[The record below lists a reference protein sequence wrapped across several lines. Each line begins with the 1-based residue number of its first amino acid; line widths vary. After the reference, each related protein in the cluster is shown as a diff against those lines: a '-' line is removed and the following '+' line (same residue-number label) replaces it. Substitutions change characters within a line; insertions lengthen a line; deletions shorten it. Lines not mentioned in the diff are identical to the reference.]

1 MPIKIAITDDHPLAI
16 SGLQNMLSSDSRIM
30 VCGAYECGKALL
42 DGLRKQQPDVLLLDV
57 ELPDYK
63 GYDLAAI
70 ISRDYPSIRILAITS
85 YDAPIL
91 VKRMIKHGCHGYILK
106 NTRVKTLLLA
116 IQQVYE
122 GNEYIEPALKEQMI
136 HPLYKYKSASS
147 NFKVPTLSQREKEI
161 LKLIVEEHTNQE
173 IAAKLFLSL
182 RTVENHRFSLLQK
195 LDVKNSIG
203 LVRVAI
209 QLGMVDG
216 VA

>member
-16 SGLQNMLSSDSRIM
+16 SGLQNMLSSDKSIV
-30 VCGAYECGKALL
+30 VCGAYESGKALL
-42 DGLRKQQPDVLLLDV
+42 EGLLVQLPDVLLLDI

-63 GYDLAAI
+63 GYDLAEI
-70 ISRDYPSIRILAITS
+70 IRKNHPSVKILAITS

-91 VKRMIKHGCHGYILK
+91 VKRMIKHGCLGYILK
-106 NTRVKTLLLA
+106 NTRVKDLLHA

-122 GNEYIEPALKEQMI
+122 GIEYIEPALKEQMI
-136 HPLYKYKSASS
+136 LPQYKYKSVSS
-147 NFKVPTLSQREKEI
+147 NLKVPTLTQREKEI
-161 LKLIVEEHTNQE
+161 LKMIVEEYTNQE

-209 QLGMVDG
+209 QLGMVEQ
-216 VA
+216 